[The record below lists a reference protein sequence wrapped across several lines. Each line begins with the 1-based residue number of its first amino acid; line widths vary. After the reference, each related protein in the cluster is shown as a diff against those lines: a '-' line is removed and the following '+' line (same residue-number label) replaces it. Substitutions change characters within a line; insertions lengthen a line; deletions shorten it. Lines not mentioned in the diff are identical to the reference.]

1 MFGGAIAENPVK
13 HVVTTQVREQF
24 RVLTERWRVH
34 YNTQRLH
41 SSLGYK
47 PPAPEAVLTTP
58 QHNPIT
64 T

>member
-1 MFGGAIAENPVK
+1 MAENPVK
-13 HVVTTQVREQF
+13 HVVTAQVREQF
-24 RVLTERWRVH
+24 RVLTERWRVR

-58 QHNPIT
+58 QRNPIT